1 MARIRALLLLV
12 ASGVAMCAHGQSLGG
27 SVGIADGGGGSGFLL
42 KGALQALMGLGGA
55 LDTDRQDHARA
66 FAPRLVC
73 GIGTNTQWASV
84 VSHTGKASATT
95 YPGLGLMFEL
105 GGSLTYRDRV
115 GFGISGAW
123 GFTGYGVGQDTML
136 HAIVHAGK
144 RAEARL
150 VWLPPAGPQAD
161 RQWRIGVAAGLTFQ
175 RADAIHR
182 ENGPFQANTTVQRA
196 VRPYLAP
203 EIGQWS
209 PMGKDRLE
217 LSIRYVLNVDG
228 RQAWTSRTS
237 LGNST
242 AEFSATDNY
251 FGIVARYHIGFK
263 RKARPVPTMPPAL
276 APLDERAADT
286 LATLDT
292 RHQHIRL
299 RIWDDAEVDG
309 DTVSIFW
316 NGQPVLC
323 AVELGRKPIRLD
335 LDLHAGLNRLRV
347 VAHNEGRVPPNTAS
361 CILRRGK
368 GREALLIKTARDK
381 DQVIVFRMK

>member
-276 APLDERAADT
+276 APLE
-286 LATLDT
+286 
-292 RHQHIRL
+292 
-299 RIWDDAEVDG
+299 
-309 DTVSIFW
+309 SIFW